1 MSATVIPGEVGCCRL
16 RENIQGGTQMG
27 LVINTNIS
35 SINAQRNLSRTEN
48 ALNSSLAKLSSGLR
62 ITAAKDDAA
71 GLAISEKLRA
81 QIRGMSQAE
90 RNAND
95 GISLVQTAEGALDE
109 VSSILIRMREL
120 SVQAAT
126 GTLGA
131 EERVYLD
138 SEYDKL
144 LDEINRIASVTEFNG
159 QRLLNGASSTG
170 ISFQVGL
177 SSNVMDRITVSIMNT
192 FASQLGTGTFLISQ
206 TLSTVTGAR
215 SAMDVIDAAIQDISG
230 TRGDLGAV
238 QNRLATTVSNLA
250 TQRENLSAA
259 NSRIRD
265 VDVAAETVNMTRSQ
279 ILMQAGVSVLAQ
291 ANQLPSM
298 ALSLIGA

>member
-1 MSATVIPGEVGCCRL
+1 
-16 RENIQGGTQMG
+16 MG
-27 LVINTNIS
+27 LVINTNIA

-48 ALNSSLAKLSSGLR
+48 DLNSSLAKLSSGMR

-95 GISLVQTAEGALDE
+95 GISLVQTAEGSLDE

-138 SEYDKL
+138 AEYDKL
-144 LDEINRIASVTEFNG
+144 IEEINRIASVTEFNG
-159 QRLLNGASSTG
+159 QHLLNGASSTG

-177 SSNVMDRITVSIMNT
+177 SSDVMDRITVSIMNT
-192 FASQLGTGTFLISQ
+192 YASQLGTGTYLLAQ
-206 TLSTVTGAR
+206 TLSTVSGAR

-238 QNRLATTVSNLA
+238 QNRLSTTVSNLA
-250 TQRENLSAA
+250 TQRENLSSA

-265 VDVAAETVNMTRSQ
+265 VDVASETVNMTRSQ
-279 ILMQAGVSVLAQ
+279 ILMQAGISVLAQ

-298 ALSLIGA
+298 ALSLISA